1 VDIKMI
7 EITYNHKICNDTLY
21 RKKITL
27 GHGLPTLGQL
37 DFISLIKED
46 VSREDGVIIYASYKW
61 GFGLWR
67 VKEKINN
74 FIDRIR
80 RT

>member
-1 VDIKMI
+1 MI

-37 DFISLIKED
+37 DFISLIEED

-61 GFGLWR
+61 GFGLRR
-67 VKEKINN
+67 VKEKIDK
-74 FIDRIR
+74 FIDRNR
-80 RT
+80 RTEK